1 MSIHIN
7 SERAKELLP
16 LIQALADGK
25 LQERSRGDGEWRNV
39 TGADFSYTGSYEWRV
54 KPEARKIYLAAWLD
68 ISGFFH
74 CAAYHSEHEAL
85 LQKPSPGCFKT
96 YTLEVIER
104 EIE

>member
-1 MSIHIN
+1 MSIHIQGP
-7 SERAKELLP
+7 ERAKELLP
-16 LIQALADGK
+16 LIQALAEGK
-25 LQERSRGDGEWRNV
+25 LQERSKDGGIWRNV
-39 TGADFSYTGSYEWRV
+39 TGADFSHVGSYEWRV

-74 CAAYHSEHEAL
+74 CAAYQSEHEAL
-85 LQKPSPGCFKT
+85 LHKPGRFKS